1 MTTPALPFVRDPR
14 WVFDFL
20 LAAVVTV
27 VCAPSAGWRSPW
39 CRPWPPPDGRWS

>member
-20 LAAVVTV
+20 LAVAVTAG
-27 VCAPSAGWRSPW
+27 CAW
-39 CRPWPPPDGRWS
+39 